1 MEFPKKVILSDDLRY
16 AFTIGKGNGIYRWA
30 FYGDKTM
37 PDDITA

>member
-1 MEFPKKVILSDDLRY
+1 MEFPRKVILSEDLRY
-16 AFTIGKGNGIYRWA
+16 AFTIGKGNGVYRWA